1 MEKKTLIEL
10 LITLV
15 IFIFGACVVEFCFS
29 YFSGDGVS
37 TNTNIRIVYAILY
50 LCCVVWVVGARIVH
64 AIKKDK

>member
-1 MEKKTLIEL
+1 MENLNWEEYTYGEKTLIEL

-37 TNTNIRIVYAILY
+37 TN
-50 LCCVVWVVGARIVH
+50 
-64 AIKKDK
+64 KDK